1 MIVLRKGFGGRP
13 PVRLMAA
20 VGILVLAAGLLAG
33 PAGRAQT
40 PVRIP
45 DAPLDCGDPP
55 ADKPALPDGRTAT
68 RAEMLAAVRAVKRFS
83 DEVDRWL
90 ACKDRRAAKVF
101 QWMNEDQR
109 ARWEEDVNAVHN
121 DRVALQRAMNAQI
134 RLFNARLEAGSDKS
148 VGVGRTSRRH
158 RPRRPR

>member
-1 MIVLRKGFGGRP
+1 MTVLRKGFVGGP
-13 PVRLMAA
+13 SVRVMAA
-20 VGILVLAAGLLAG
+20 VGILVVVAGLCAS
-33 PAGRAQT
+33 PAGHAQT

-55 ADKPALPDGRTAT
+55 ADKPAIPDGRTAT
-68 RAEMLAAVRAVKRFS
+68 RAEMLAAVRAVKDFS
-83 DEVDRWL
+83 DAVDRWL

-158 RPRRPR
+158 RRPR